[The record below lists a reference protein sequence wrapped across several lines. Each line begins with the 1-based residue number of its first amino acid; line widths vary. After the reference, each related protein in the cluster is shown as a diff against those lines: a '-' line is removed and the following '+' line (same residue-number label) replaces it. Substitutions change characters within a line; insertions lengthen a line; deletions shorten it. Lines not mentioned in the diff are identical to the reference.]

1 MKKISPETRRKVIA
15 LIQAQCCNHITGDC
29 VACDTKCAQIARMRP
44 GNERADKEPFA
55 CPWFRDA
62 VLPLDKD
69 LEATLIAPHDMWKC
83 EMCGVMFAPG
93 SNRSKYCEPCTV
105 KDRQKRQRE
114 YAQKK
119 RGILSTVRT

>member
-1 MKKISPETRRKVIA
+1 MRKISAETRRKLVA
-15 LIQAQCCNHITGDC
+15 LIQAQCCNYMAGDC

-69 LEATLIAPHDMWKC
+69 LEATLIAPHEMRKC
-83 EMCGVMFAPG
+83 EVCGKAFAPTG
-93 SNRSKYCEPCTV
+93 NRALYCEACALTV
-105 KDRQKRQRE
+105 RKKMKRE
-114 YAQKK
+114 SAQKK
-119 RGILSTVRT
+119 RSNL

>member
-15 LIQAQCCNHITGDC
+15 LVQAQCCNHFSGDC
-29 VACDTKCAQIARMRP
+29 VVCDTKCAQIARMRP
-44 GNERADKEPFA
+44 GNERADKEPFS

-69 LEATLIAPHDMWKC
+69 LEATLIAPHDMHKC
-83 EMCGVMFAPG
+83 EQCGKMFAST
-93 SNRSKYCEPCTV
+93 SNNAKYCGDCVEIIR
-105 KDRQKRQRE
+105 KKAKRE

-119 RGILSTVRT
+119 RTIL

>member
-1 MKKISPETRRKVIA
+1 MRKVSPETRRKVIA
-15 LIQAQCCNHITGDC
+15 LIQAQCCNHISGDC

-69 LEATLIAPHDMWKC
+69 LEVTLIAPHEMSKC
-83 EMCGVMFAPG
+83 EMCGKMFAG
-93 SNRSKYCEPCTV
+93 RSNSAKYCADCAATI
-105 KDRQKRQRE
+105 QKKLNRE
-114 YAQKK
+114 YAQRK
-119 RGILSTVRT
+119 RSK